1 MVSKIHTEAKIN
13 FRTVCNTFVNLCVKI
28 IGGGMSTVGGS
39 LVVAPRNGTVLEA
52 RFSHTL
58 SSFLQT
64 YTEYG
69 LAPCICDCIALG
81 RLAIES
87 GL

>member
-1 MVSKIHTEAKIN
+1 
-13 FRTVCNTFVNLCVKI
+13 
-28 IGGGMSTVGGS
+28 MSTVGGS

-52 RFSHTL
+52 RFSHIL